1 VNDHIDVKL
10 PTLRVPTL
18 LIRGSL
24 DRIAPQIWLERAA
37 GPIPGARTLTVDR
50 AAHNVVT
57 TAGPETA
64 AAVKTFTDSNVEA
77 RSS

>member
-1 VNDHIDVKL
+1 VNDHIDAKL
-10 PTLRVPTL
+10 PALRVPTL

-24 DRIAPQIWLERAA
+24 DRIAPQSWLDRAA
-37 GPIPGARTLTVDR
+37 ALTLGARTLTVEG

-64 AAVKTFTDSNVEA
+64 TAITTFIDSDVEA
-77 RSS
+77 SIS

>member
-1 VNDHIDVKL
+1 VTDHIDAKL
-10 PTLRVPTL
+10 PALRVPTL

-24 DRIAPQIWLERAA
+24 DRIATQIWLDRAA
-37 GPIPGARTLTVDR
+37 DLIPRARTLTVDPS
-50 AAHNVVT
+50 AHNVVT

-64 AAVKTFTDSNVEA
+64 TAVTTFIDSNVEA

>member
-1 VNDHIDVKL
+1 MNDHIDKKL
-10 PTLRVPTL
+10 PVLRVPTL

-24 DRIAPQIWLERAA
+24 DRIAPQSWLDRAA
-37 GPIPGARTLTVDR
+37 DLIPGARRLAIEG

-64 AAVKTFTDSNVEA
+64 TAVTRFIDSELEA
-77 RSS
+77 GS